1 MNNGIFETVRKLT
14 AQDSLGDLDEKYWN
28 TFTDVGKVIRPR
40 VSRPAPAVVLRA
52 SYDVHSPWRAATRT
66 A

>member
-1 MNNGIFETVRKLT
+1 MDNGIFETVRKLT
-14 AQDSLGDLDEKYWN
+14 AQDSLRDLDEKYWN
-28 TFTDVGKVIRPR
+28 TFIDVGKVIRPR

-52 SYDVHSPWRAATRT
+52 SYDVHSRWHDAARS